1 MQLSLGCK
9 ATLRF
14 GAIAS
19 EDMSKK
25 KKKKRRG
32 IVFVFVKG
40 RDGTNS
46 VNSYV
51 FVLVRNR

>member
-1 MQLSLGCK
+1 MRLSLGCK

-19 EDMSKK
+19 EDMSK